1 MISLTPL
8 RIGRRYQLQRVLTS
22 LLYRNNNGMIH
33 RVHTLCRHKLSL
45 KCDKKARRR
54 AYIVIGLVT
63 RHVSGSNGVVAERD
77 DLKSLQYYRFL
88 PIAKKRRLKAQSLV
102 LQTLLTLCKVSF
114 QRFHKLAMG
123 LCFMY
128 SSTLVR
134 APNKI
139 REKSGLYQGTDAY
152 KSICP
157 ITTYP
162 NARTYN

>member
-1 MISLTPL
+1 MH
-8 RIGRRYQLQRVLTS
+8 
-22 LLYRNNNGMIH
+22 N
-33 RVHTLCRHKLSL
+33 
-45 KCDKKARRR
+45 
-54 AYIVIGLVT
+54 IVIGLVT

-88 PIAKKRRLKAQSLV
+88 PIAKKKGRLFV

-134 APNKI
+134 AVHLANKI
-139 REKSGLYQGTDAY
+139 REISGLYRGGYRRVQ
-152 KSICP
+152 IHIVP
-157 ITTYP
+157 
-162 NARTYN
+162 